1 MAIIVG
7 SNMVVNSA
15 SSIAKLLGL
24 SERVISLSIIAFGT
38 SLPELVTTIVSSKKG
53 EQDLLVGNIIG
64 SNIFNICIVL
74 GVPVSI
80 YGSITPINFNVIDL
94 IMLILSALII
104 YIFSCT
110 KKTVSKTE
118 GVIMLFLFIIY
129 YTLVFVV

>member
-1 MAIIVG
+1 
-7 SNMVVNSA
+7 MVVNSA

-94 IMLILSALII
+94 TMLILSALII

-118 GVIMLFLFIIY
+118 GVIMLFLFVIY

>member
-1 MAIIVG
+1 MIG
-7 SNMVVNSA
+7 KQN
-15 SSIAKLLGL
+15 K
-24 SERVISLSIIAFGT
+24 
-38 SLPELVTTIVSSKKG
+38 
-53 EQDLLVGNIIG
+53 IIG

-80 YGSITPINFNVIDL
+80 YGSITLINFNVIDL

>member
-1 MAIIVG
+1 M
-7 SNMVVNSA
+7 
-15 SSIAKLLGL
+15 KELFPL
-24 SERVISLSIIAFGT
+24 VIFVYTT